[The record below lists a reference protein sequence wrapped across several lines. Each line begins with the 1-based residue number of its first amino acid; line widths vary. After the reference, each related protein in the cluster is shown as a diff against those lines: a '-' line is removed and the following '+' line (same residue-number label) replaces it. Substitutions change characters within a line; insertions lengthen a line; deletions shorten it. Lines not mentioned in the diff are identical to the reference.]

1 MSTVLIFLIGLVFYT
16 YLGYGL
22 LMLLLVRLKRLFRS
36 EKKLE
41 EYLPEVTLVVPCF
54 NEEDFIQEKIA
65 NTQQLD
71 YPKDKLRVV
80 FITDGST
87 DRTVQILEKEEGLEL
102 MHRDIRAGKAAAM
115 NRAMKAVDSEVV
127 VFCDANTELEK
138 GAIRN
143 IARHYQDPLVGGVSG
158 EKRVRKTGDADLAGA
173 GEGLYWKYESALKKL
188 DSELWTI
195 VGAAGEL
202 VSFRTSL
209 WQDLEEDSI
218 LDDFMMS
225 MRIAAKGYRFIYEP
239 EAYAIES
246 PSADIREELKRK
258 VRIAA
263 GGWQS
268 MSRLAFLLWPFPR
281 PVLSF
286 MYISHRVLRWSVS
299 ALALPLIFLLNA
311 ALLTESNGLK
321 IIFVLQLLFY
331 GMASVGAIQAKK
343 NIKSQF
349 YVPYYFC
356 LMNYAVFAGYFRW
369 KKGQQ
374 SAVWERSKRA

>member
-1 MSTVLIFLIGLVFYT
+1 MSTVLIFLIGLVVYT

-22 LMLLLVRLKRLFRS
+22 LMTLLVRLKRLFRS

-41 EYLPEVTLVVPCF
+41 EYLPQVTLVVPCF

-71 YPKDKLRVV
+71 YPEDKLRLV
-80 FITDGST
+80 FITMDPQTAPCRSSKRRKGGAHAL
-87 DRTVQILEKEEGLEL
+87 RHPG
-102 MHRDIRAGKAAAM
+102 RKAAAM
-115 NRAMKAVDSEVV
+115 NRAMKTVDSEVV

-158 EKRVRKTGDADLAGA
+158 EKRVRKTGNADLAGS
-173 GEGLYWKYESALKKL
+173 GEGLYWRYESTLKKL

-286 MYISHRVLRWSVS
+286 MYVSHRVLRWSVS

-311 ALLTESNGLK
+311 ALLMESNGLK
-321 IIFVLQLLFY
+321 ILFVLQLVFY

-343 NIKSQF
+343 NIKSRF

-356 LMNYAVFAGYFRW
+356 LMNYAVFAGFFPW